1 MLNYY
6 FYTILTYKFGINDK
20 NHAPDNPTGPA
31 PTINIDCFF
40 ILFLFYQ
47 LILNLNQKY
56 LNSKNIN
63 VKLITKNYKNE
74 NVKMINY
81 KNKD

>member
-1 MLNYY
+1 MGVFLKNSIVRGLILNAFESTSRLLIYY

-47 LILNLNQKY
+47 LILNLNQ
-56 LNSKNIN
+56 N
-63 VKLITKNYKNE
+63 T
-74 NVKMINY
+74 
-81 KNKD
+81 

>member
-1 MLNYY
+1 MGVFLKNSIVRGLILNAFERTSRLLNYY

-47 LILNLNQKY
+47 LILNLNQ
-56 LNSKNIN
+56 N
-63 VKLITKNYKNE
+63 T
-74 NVKMINY
+74 
-81 KNKD
+81 